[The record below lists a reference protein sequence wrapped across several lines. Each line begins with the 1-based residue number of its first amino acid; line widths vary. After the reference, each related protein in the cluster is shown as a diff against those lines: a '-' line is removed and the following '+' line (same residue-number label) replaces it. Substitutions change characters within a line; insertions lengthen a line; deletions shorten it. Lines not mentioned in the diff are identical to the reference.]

1 MDEEL
6 ARLLSAHKSAGLAY
20 AGGIGSPE
28 DLMRFEKLTEGKVD
42 FTIGSALDLFGGAI
56 PYQEVKK
63 YR

>member
-1 MDEEL
+1 
-6 ARLLSAHKSAGLAY
+6 
-20 AGGIGSPE
+20 
-28 DLMRFEKLTEGKVD
+28 MRFEKLTEGKVD